1 MRAFKSLPLP
11 RSLRVA
17 LALGVISVFLVSS
30 VPEPGVARTRTPVDM
45 GDPDPTEGTN
55 PPPGSGAKART
66 LVRLDHEVDSRGT
79 VVRSQLRAYFLVLR
93 WIIWR

>member
-17 LALGVISVFLVSS
+17 LALGVISTFLASS
-30 VPEPGVARTRTPVDM
+30 IPEAGVARTRTPVDM

-55 PPPGSGAKART
+55 PPPGSGAKVGSF
-66 LVRLDHEVDSRGT
+66 VRLNHEVDPRGT
-79 VVRSQLRAYFLVLR
+79 VVQSRLRAYFLVWR